1 MIDSDLRN
9 TIYRRF
15 TARSAASTTRRHV
28 RAYRTL
34 LRHCTLSLS
43 IGCMALLT
51 CSIGRFALGCI
62 NQSAQCKTV
71 VCGDVIN
78 VSPGTQA
85 AAPQTFTS
93 DFVILTR
100 NRNKQQCSL
109 QKDSERIVNHLFPC
123 LETGGYLFIIYFIM
137 CRSNGTQM
145 HICKERK
152 TVQQNRVSKSI
163 FGLCLECCP

>member
-78 VSPGTQA
+78 VSSGTQA
-85 AAPQTFTS
+85 AAPQTFIS
-93 DFVILTR
+93 DFIILTR
-100 NRNKQQCSL
+100 NKNEQQYI
-109 QKDSERIVNHLFPC
+109 QKDSQRILNLLFPC
-123 LETGGYLFIIYFIM
+123 LEAGRYLFSLLFILLSFVM
-137 CRSNGTQM
+137 VHKCTFSKKANK
-145 HICKERK
+145 HIQHKY
-152 TVQQNRVSKSI
+152 VS
-163 FGLCLECCP
+163 